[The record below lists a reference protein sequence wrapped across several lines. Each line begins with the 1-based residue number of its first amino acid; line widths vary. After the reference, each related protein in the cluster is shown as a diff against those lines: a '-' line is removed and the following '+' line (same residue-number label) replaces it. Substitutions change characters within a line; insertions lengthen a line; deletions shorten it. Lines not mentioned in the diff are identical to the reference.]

1 MNDSALLINIT
12 LYQKEYSEERKVYR
26 VTKFLDVCYCAIN
39 TVKLT
44 EDRTMSFL

>member
-1 MNDSALLINIT
+1 MDDGAVLINIV

-26 VTKFLDVCYCAIN
+26 VTKFIGVCYYAIN

-44 EDRTMSFL
+44 EYRTMSFL